1 MSDMS
6 ESKIPL
12 SDRLDDKNLKLS
24 SNIMSVIFAVLAIY
38 LLVYGTTT
46 LGKVFAGMAI
56 ASIPLVRLFFTSIM
70 VADEAIDIAKV
81 SNKNADKVTKY
92 IESLIDIAGEKD
104 KVIKELMGMVHQSLD
119 VIDYLRD
126 EVRPLNLDI
135 KNKGDV
141 IVTLVEA
148 EKIKVTYG
156 NQSDYATPVSL
167 GMVDK
172 RKNPSLYWGYMKLFC
187 QYGGYMNFNLNHNYL
202 DKKVK
207 DRIQQQLSRF
217 RKRLGEAFGIE
228 IKSSD
233 YKFNN
238 GEWTWKTINWRDEF
252 STHQQ
257 ILARQELIE
266 MMKDAKTGAD
276 LKSVRQS
283 DFATGEQMDRA
294 NDPSTDEYDG
304 ADFDEENYD
313 SQL

>member
-1 MSDMS
+1 
-6 ESKIPL
+6 
-12 SDRLDDKNLKLS
+12 
-24 SNIMSVIFAVLAIY
+24 
-38 LLVYGTTT
+38 
-46 LGKVFAGMAI
+46 
-56 ASIPLVRLFFTSIM
+56 

-81 SNKNADKVTKY
+81 SNKNTDKVTQY
-92 IESLIDIAGEKD
+92 IESLIEIAGKKD
-104 KVIKELMGMVHQSLD
+104 DVIKELMGMVHQSLD
-119 VIDYLRD
+119 VIDELRD
-126 EVRPLNLDI
+126 EVRPLNIVI

-141 IVTLVEA
+141 IVTLVED

-156 NQSDYATPVSL
+156 KQSDYVTPESL

-172 RKNPSLYWGYMKLFC
+172 KKNASLYWVWMRMFCQLSGYMD
-187 QYGGYMNFNLNHNYL
+187 FNLNNDYS

-207 DRIQQQLSRF
+207 NRIQQQLSRF

-228 IKSSD
+228 IESSD

-238 GEWTWKTINWRDEF
+238 GEWIWKTIIWRDEF

-257 ILARQELIE
+257 VQHRQELIE

-276 LKSVRQS
+276 LKSIRQS

>member
-1 MSDMS
+1 MDN
-6 ESKIPL
+6 
-12 SDRLDDKNLKLS
+12 KNLKLT
-24 SNIMSVIFAVLAIY
+24 SNIVSVIMAVLAIY
-38 LLVYGTTT
+38 IWVYGTTR
-46 LGKVFAGMAI
+46 LGAVGVGIAI
-56 ASIPLVRLFFTSIM
+56 ASIPLFRLFITTIM

-81 SNKNADKVTKY
+81 SNKNTDKVTQY
-92 IESLIDIAGEKD
+92 IESLIEIAGKKD
-104 KVIKELMGMVHQSLD
+104 DVIKELMGMVHQSLD
-119 VIDYLRD
+119 VIDELRD
-126 EVRPLNLDI
+126 EVRPLNIVI

-141 IVTLVEA
+141 IVTLVED

-156 NQSDYATPVSL
+156 KQSDYVTPESL

-172 RKNPSLYWGYMKLFC
+172 KKNASLYWVWMRMFCQLSGYMD
-187 QYGGYMNFNLNHNYL
+187 FNLNNDYS

-207 DRIQQQLSRF
+207 NRIQQQLSRF

-228 IKSSD
+228 IESSD

-238 GEWTWKTINWRDEF
+238 GEWIWKTIIWRDEF

-257 ILARQELIE
+257 VQHRQELIE

-276 LKSVRQS
+276 LKSIRQS

>member
-1 MSDMS
+1 M
-6 ESKIPL
+6 
-12 SDRLDDKNLKLS
+12 
-24 SNIMSVIFAVLAIY
+24 AVLAIY
-38 LLVYGTTT
+38 IWVYGTTR
-46 LGKVFAGMAI
+46 LGAVGVGIAI
-56 ASIPLVRLFFTSIM
+56 ASIPLFRLFITTIM

-81 SNKNADKVTKY
+81 SNKNTDKVTQY
-92 IESLIDIAGEKD
+92 IESLIEIAGKKD
-104 KVIKELMGMVHQSLD
+104 DVIKELMGMVHQSLD
-119 VIDYLRD
+119 VIDELRD
-126 EVRPLNLDI
+126 EVRPLNIVI

-141 IVTLVEA
+141 IVTLVED

-156 NQSDYATPVSL
+156 KQSDYVTPESL

-172 RKNPSLYWGYMKLFC
+172 KKNASLYWVWMRMFCQLSGYMD
-187 QYGGYMNFNLNHNYL
+187 FNLNNDYS

-207 DRIQQQLSRF
+207 NRIQQQLSRF

-228 IKSSD
+228 IESSD

-238 GEWTWKTINWRDEF
+238 GEWIWKTIIWRDEF

-257 ILARQELIE
+257 VQHRQELIE

-276 LKSVRQS
+276 LKSIRQS

>member
-1 MSDMS
+1 
-6 ESKIPL
+6 
-12 SDRLDDKNLKLS
+12 
-24 SNIMSVIFAVLAIY
+24 MSVIFAVLAIY

-70 VADEAIDIAKV
+70 VTDEALDIAKV
-81 SNKNADKVTKY
+81 SNKNLEKVSKHTEEV
-92 IESLIDIAGEKD
+92 IEIAGEKD
-104 KVIKELMGMVHQSLD
+104 KMIKELMGMVHEGLD
-119 VIDYLRD
+119 VIDSLMD
-126 EVRPLNLDI
+126 EVRPLKLDI
-135 KNKGDV
+135 KNKSDV

-148 EKIKVTYG
+148 EKIKITYG
-156 NQSDYATPVSL
+156 KQSDYATPESL

-172 RKNPSLYWGYMKLFC
+172 QKNASLYWAWMKLFC
-187 QYGGYMNFNLNHNYL
+187 EFGGYMNFNLNYDYS

-217 RKRLGEAFGIE
+217 RKRLGEAFGVEIE
-228 IKSSD
+228 SSD

-238 GEWTWKTINWRDEF
+238 GEWIWKTINWRDEF

-257 ILARQELIE
+257 ILARQEIVE

-283 DFATGEQMDRA
+283 DFTTGEQMDRD
-294 NDPSTDEYDG
+294 NDPSTDEFDG

>member
-1 MSDMS
+1 MS

-70 VADEAIDIAKV
+70 VTDEALDIAKV
-81 SNKNADKVTKY
+81 SNKNLEKVSKHTEEV
-92 IESLIDIAGEKD
+92 IEIAGEKD
-104 KVIKELMGMVHQSLD
+104 KMIKELMGMVHEGLD
-119 VIDYLRD
+119 VIDSLMD
-126 EVRPLNLDI
+126 EVRPLKLDI
-135 KNKGDV
+135 KNKSDV

-148 EKIKVTYG
+148 EKIKITYG
-156 NQSDYATPVSL
+156 KQSDYATPVSL
-167 GMVDK
+167 GMVD
-172 RKNPSLYWGYMKLFC
+172 RKKNASLYWAWLKLFC
-187 QYGGYMNFNLNHNYL
+187 EFGGYMNFNLNYDYS

-207 DRIQQQLSRF
+207 NRIQQQLSRF
-217 RKRLGEAFGIE
+217 RKRFGEAFGIE
-228 IKSSD
+228 IESSD

-238 GEWTWKTINWRDEF
+238 GEWIWKTINWRDEF

-257 ILARQELIE
+257 ILARQEIVE
-266 MMKDAKTGAD
+266 MMKDTEKGAFFKD
-276 LKSVRQS
+276 IRKH
-283 DFATGEQMDRA
+283 DFTTGEQMDRA
-294 NDPSTDEYDG
+294 NDPSTDEFDRP
-304 ADFDEENYD
+304 DFDEENYD

>member
-1 MSDMS
+1 
-6 ESKIPL
+6 
-12 SDRLDDKNLKLS
+12 
-24 SNIMSVIFAVLAIY
+24 
-38 LLVYGTTT
+38 
-46 LGKVFAGMAI
+46 MAI

-156 NQSDYATPVSL
+156 NQSDYATPESL

-172 RKNPSLYWGYMKLFC
+172 KKNASLYWVWMKLFC
-187 QYGGYMNFNLNHNYL
+187 ELSGYMNFNLNYDYS

-207 DRIQQQLSRF
+207 NRIQQQLSRF
-217 RKRLGEAFGIE
+217 RKRFGEAFGIE
-228 IKSSD
+228 IESSD

-238 GEWTWKTINWRDEF
+238 GEWIWKTINWRDEF

-257 ILARQELIE
+257 ILARQEIVE
-266 MMKDAKTGAD
+266 MMKDTEKGAFFKD
-276 LKSVRQS
+276 IRKH
-283 DFATGEQMDRA
+283 DFTTGEQMDRA
-294 NDPSTDEYDG
+294 NDPSTDKYDG